1 MRLTIRALIS
11 HGRVARRMG
20 LGPESRINMLRNI
33 LTGLVRHERIETTR
47 ARADEVRFYAEKL
60 IDYAK
65 KGDTNKKSMEMA
77 DFWLTEKDLIPKLFK
92 VLAPRFE
99 NKSSGYT
106 LLASIPNREN
116 LDRAAMAVIEYKG
129 NPFPPLFP
137 VKRTDELNLV
147 NQLLKG
153 YREEKAQLTTENV
166 GTHR

>member
-1 MRLTIRALIS
+1 MRLTLRALIS

-33 LTGLVRHERIETTR
+33 LTGLVRHERIETTW
-47 ARADEVRFYAEKL
+47 ARADEVQFYAEKL

-65 KGDTNKKSMEMA
+65 RGDTDEKAMQMA
-77 DFWLTEKDLIPKLFK
+77 NFWLTEKDLLPKLFK

-99 NKSSGYT
+99 NQSKAYT
-106 LLASIPNREN
+106 YMARLPNREN
-116 LDRAAMAVIEYKG
+116 LDRAAMAVLEYKG

-137 VKRTDELNLV
+137 AKRENELTLI

-153 YREEKAQLTTENV
+153 YREERAQLS
-166 GTHR
+166 GSKP

>member
-1 MRLTIRALIS
+1 MRLTLRALIS

-20 LGPESRINMLRNI
+20 LGTESRINMLRNI

-65 KGDTNKKSMEMA
+65 KGDTNEKSMKMA

-92 VLAPRFE
+92 VLSVRFE
-99 NKSSGYT
+99 NQTGGYT
-106 LLASIPNREN
+106 RMARIPNREN
-116 LDRAAMAVIEYKG
+116 LDRAAMAVLEYKG

-137 VKRTDELNLV
+137 VKRVSELNLV

-153 YREEKAQLTTENV
+153 YREEKAQMVTEKKDL
-166 GTHR
+166 